1 MLPRTPLFQAA
12 KTFTS
17 KPRGARKPAIPLI
30 APLPLYRQL
39 LRAHRKHLDPDRRSL
54 GDMYIKSEFR
64 LHKDIQDP
72 LQIVGFLSQWQK
84 YLEMIKGDTW
94 RQEKLDLSVLQ
105 KMSDEQI
112 VQLYELMQAAQDEK
126 SEYGVF
132 DDLTDKR

>member
-1 MLPRTPLFQAA
+1 
-12 KTFTS
+12 
-17 KPRGARKPAIPLI
+17 
-30 APLPLYRQL
+30 
-39 LRAHRKHLDPDRRSL
+39 
-54 GDMYIKSEFR
+54 MYIKSEFR

-94 RQEKLDLSVLQ
+94 RHEKLDLSVLQ
-105 KMSDEQI
+105 KMTDEQI

-132 DDLTDKR
+132 ADLEK